1 MVEKGMKRVRQA
13 LPWLQTP
20 DSMVHSCCLGLDWK
34 KMHSLE
40 VEFLGL
46 QAWEAASPIA
56 LRDCSK
62 GWGGTRI
69 YRSFCNKDQVVET
82 QKVTVNERIRYLKL
96 SNLALFCLWEEAWV
110 QAPWNHSFDMHLG
123 YLLPVSILS
132 LSLSPLRVHCW
143 GWPRCPR
150 YLAVGSP
157 VPLPSIQGFC
167 SGWWLQHPLSTK
179 HSWQYFSLTI

>member
-1 MVEKGMKRVRQA
+1 MVEKGMKCVRQA
-13 LPWLQTP
+13 LP
-20 DSMVHSCCLGLDWK
+20 DSRPLIAWSTHVVGLDWK
-34 KMHSLE
+34 KKHSLE

-62 GWGGTRI
+62 EVREEPGFIGVFVTKTR
-69 YRSFCNKDQVVET
+69 SLEH

-110 QAPWNHSFDMHLG
+110 RAHWNHSFDMHLG

-132 LSLSPLRVHCW
+132 QPESPSGCTVGGGRSVPGTWQWAVLFLSIHP
-143 GWPRCPR
+143 
-150 YLAVGSP
+150 
-157 VPLPSIQGFC
+157 
-167 SGWWLQHPLSTK
+167 WLL
-179 HSWQYFSLTI
+179 